1 MSKMNPDLAWYPP
14 EFPQQGRLPTQ
25 ASLVGKNCKQQD
37 SHELAYRNELCM
49 AAGRLVEPPCC
60 KTLHISLFFD
70 GTGNNLNNDLY
81 LADPKHPTNIA
92 RLFRAT
98 IGQGYAGGV
107 QGHSEELVDLAG
119 TAGNKYYK
127 YYIPGVGTP
136 FPEVS
141 DLDYSI
147 SGMAAARYGEER
159 INWGLI
165 RIIDALR
172 RTLGLPELSDD
183 ESWRAVEAMTPRIG
197 SPAPLGPRLR
207 LTEFQRLLKELV
219 PNLKLALSQPEPG
232 KPKLLGI
239 KLYVYGF
246 SRGAAAARAF
256 INWLVK
262 LLPGGFRKDAKPEL
276 CLTLEAA
283 DWKIPLSV
291 EFLGL
296 LDTVA
301 SVGLAHI
308 APIAEGHMGW
318 ADGTMELPD
327 NGLIKNCV
335 HLVSAH
341 EQRLCFPLDSIC
353 RHDGT
358 YPSYATE
365 VVYPGMHSDIG
376 GGYPPGDQGK
386 ATADNDSYLL
396 SQIALNDIYAAAF
409 FAGAPLKVIKESLP
423 NDLMKDNWRSLVAE
437 QVREFFVEEEL
448 VSRFNAW
455 RELTLNISSSQKEIS
470 DEDAPKYVPER
481 APVNIINALDDQI
494 AWITAWRIGR
504 YAHGTY
510 KTQRFYKDSAA
521 NGMNK
526 DSDPKVRAES
536 ERIRDEKQWE
546 ITKIRLKMRE
556 SSKKDSYI
564 PFPPGQKDFEP
575 AIAQTQ
581 LGEAAEEFR
590 ADYQVKHRAQTGN
603 WVYSGSEILS
613 NLVYTF
619 SDDDAAREY
628 RQIKKSAN
636 DRFDLL
642 FPAQGE
648 GSNVQQPGGLVRA
661 LFDDQVHDSR
671 AWFLHAMLSAREPW
685 GSYFLYRMIY
695 FGELLS
701 KNITPLVKFGRY
713 FEGRFKDAVP
723 DGGLYIERFEKYIG
737 ISDEDSIPEIKQNI
751 SVINNPTD
759 MPVVM
764 VSDFPSQPALT
775 NEPAEII
782 AHRQKSRE
790 AEKLASTKSTIASLW
805 S

>member
-14 EFPQQGRLPTQ
+14 EFPKQGRLPTQ
-25 ASLVGKNCKQQD
+25 ASLVGQNCKQQD
-37 SHELAYRNELCM
+37 SHELGYRNELCT

-81 LADPKHPTNIA
+81 LSDPKHPTNIA
-92 RLFRAT
+92 RLFRTT

-136 FPEVS
+136 FPEVA
-141 DLDYSI
+141 DLDYSM
-147 SGMAAARYGEER
+147 SGLALARYGEER

-172 RTLGLPELSDD
+172 RTLGLPGLSDG
-183 ESWRAVEAMTPRIG
+183 ESWQAVEAMTPRIG
-197 SPAPLGPRLR
+197 SPAPLGPKLR
-207 LTEFQRLLKELV
+207 LIEFQRLLKELV

-239 KLYVYGF
+239 KLYIYGF

-262 LLPGGFRKDAKPEL
+262 LLPGGFRKDAKPDL

-318 ADGTMELPD
+318 ADSAMELPD

-341 EQRLCFPLDSIC
+341 EQRLSFPLDSIC

-386 ATADNDSYLL
+386 AAADNDGYLL
-396 SQIALNDIYAAAF
+396 SQIALHDLYSSAF
-409 FAGAPLKVIKESLP
+409 EAGAPLKVPKQVLPPDFTKDIWRIMPLDLEHTFVIAPELIK
-423 NDLMKDNWRSLVAE
+423 
-437 QVREFFVEEEL
+437 
-448 VSRFNAW
+448 RFNAW
-455 RELTLNISSSQKEIS
+455 RKLTLNISSSQEEIS
-470 DEDAPKYVPER
+470 DEDAAKYVPGR
-481 APVNIINALDDQI
+481 APVNIINALDDQL

-504 YAHGTY
+504 YAHSTY

-536 ERIRDEKQWE
+536 ERVQKKKQRDIE
-546 ITKIRLKMRE
+546 KIRRKMLE
-556 SSKKDSYI
+556 SSKKDS
-564 PFPPGQKDFEP
+564 FVLLPPGQKDFDP
-575 AIAQTQ
+575 ALAQTQ
-581 LGEAAEEFR
+581 LSEAAEEFR
-590 ADYQVKHRAQTGN
+590 DDYHVKPRAKTGN
-603 WVYSGSEILS
+603 WLYSSTEILS

-619 SDDDAAREY
+619 SNDDAAREY
-628 RQIKKSAN
+628 KQIKKSGN

-648 GSNVQQPGGLVRA
+648 GSNAQQAGGLVRA
-661 LFDDQVHDSR
+661 LFDDQIHDSR
-671 AWFLHAMLSAREPW
+671 AWFMQATLSAREPW

-701 KNITPLVKFGRY
+701 KNITLLVKFGRY

-723 DGGLYIERFEKYIG
+723 DGDLYIERFEKYIG

-759 MPVVM
+759 MPVAM
-764 VSDFPSQPALT
+764 VSEFPSQPALT

-790 AEKLASTKSTIASLW
+790 AEKLASTKSAIASLW